1 MSRLLVVSGC
11 GPRRPLIR
19 LSRQLSSRVPLVL
32 DVNQYA
38 QLPGPSVVP
47 IDVSWHMP
55 GSKRDPLAEFESKRL
70 PRARFLN
77 LDEVANHDH
86 PMKLPHMMPSASVFT
101 HACRKDVI
109 NLFLVSR

>member
-1 MSRLLVVSGC
+1 
-11 GPRRPLIR
+11 
-19 LSRQLSSRVPLVL
+19 VL

-70 PRARFLN
+70 PRARLLN
-77 LDEVANHDH
+77 LDKVANHEH
-86 PMKLPHMMPSASVFT
+86 PMKLPHMMPSANVFT
-101 HACRKDVI
+101 RACSKNAFRDCRFVP
-109 NLFLVSR
+109 S